1 MRDGRVRMWSISGRV
16 TAPARRSMARYSEV
30 LVARDRLK
38 ISPRTQSE
46 DFPLADFSA
55 EDEADFS
62 DEDELDFSD
71 EPEPVFRPALLS
83 EPPLAD
89 EPLDE
94 PPSDDGAVE
103 EPLVEDPFPADASL
117 GFSLDLSLESSA
129 GLLPARA

>member
-1 MRDGRVRMWSISGRV
+1 
-16 TAPARRSMARYSEV
+16 MARYSEV

-38 ISPRTQSE
+38 MGPRNQSE
-46 DFPLADFSA
+46 DFPLADLSEEDVPAFSG
-55 EDEADFS
+55 EDEPV
-62 DEDELDFSD
+62 FSD
-71 EPEPVFRPALLS
+71 EPEPVFRAALLS

-94 PPSDDGAVE
+94 PPSDEGAVE

-117 GFSLDLSLESSA
+117 GLSLDLSLESSA